1 MKNKKVLLDH
11 IYRTGEFGL
20 RIFCSIF
27 FFFFIPGRF
36 ANLNT
41 LNTLRLCGN
50 NLTRPPKEA
59 LGSLQSLQKLYLNNN
74 RLTALNKNAFGN
86 LPVVSLLEL
95 ENNRIF
101 NVSYA
106 AFENLRQL
114 TEINLSRNNLSWVPP
129 GAFLGIYYVYLLI
142 YQYVIITEL
151 LQKIIHNQ
159 NSVSK

>member
-129 GAFLGIYYVYLLI
+129 GAFLGILCLFIDLPICDY
-142 YQYVIITEL
+142 
-151 LQKIIHNQ
+151 N
-159 NSVSK
+159 